1 MLVSTE
7 SESPGT
13 KRILMEVA
21 ITKAAQ
27 SIK

>member
-7 SESPGT
+7 SERPGT

-21 ITKAAQ
+21 IATAAQ

>member
-7 SESPGT
+7 SERPGI

-21 ITKAAQ
+21 ITTAAQ